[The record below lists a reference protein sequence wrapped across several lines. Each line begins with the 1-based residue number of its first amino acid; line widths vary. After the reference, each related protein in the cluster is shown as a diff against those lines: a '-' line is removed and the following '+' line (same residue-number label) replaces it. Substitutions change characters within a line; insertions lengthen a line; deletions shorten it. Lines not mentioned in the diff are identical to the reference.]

1 MKISILTP
9 DLSLNCLGRAYLLAK
24 ILQRHYKV
32 EIIGPIFGEGI
43 WEPVAYDK
51 SIIYKSVRISGRFKP
66 YWQIGELIKKIDG
79 DVIYASKPL
88 FSSLGIGLL
97 KKALKKKPLILDI
110 DDWQMGFVKEKYSL
124 LSAHQRMRFI
134 KESTLYFY
142 NLSSYWNNLITEK
155 LINFADEITVS
166 NNYLKEKF
174 GGTIIWHAR
183 DTDNFNPQ
191 KYNKKLLREKYDIG
205 NSKKVV
211 MFLGTPLEHKGLE
224 ILIHALNMIK
234 NKNIFM
240 FVVGIGENNNYG
252 KKFTKIA
259 KEILGDNYKG
269 FEVQPFDKIP
279 EFLTL
284 ADVVVIPQKKN
295 FATVG
300 QVPAKVFD
308 AMAMAK
314 PIIAT
319 DVSDLPEILDGCGW
333 IVESEN
339 PKKLAETIK
348 FVLDNPEEAEKLGK
362 KARNKCIENYS
373 WNAVEKHL
381 MKIFKKYE
389 GGLNK
394 ENRN

>member
-9 DLSLNCLGRAYLLAK
+9 DLSLNCLGRTYLLAK

-51 SIIYKSVRISGRFKP
+51 SIIYKSVRVFGSFKP

-88 FSSLGIGLL
+88 FSSFGIGLL

-110 DDWQMGFVKEKYSL
+110 DDWQMGFIKENYSKM
-124 LSAHQRMRFI
+124 SIYQRFRFI
-134 KESTLYFY
+134 KNSTLYLY
-142 NLSSYWNNLITEK
+142 DLGSYWNNLINEK
-155 LINFADEITVS
+155 IVNFADELTVS
-166 NNYLKEKF
+166 NHFLQEKF

-183 DTDNFNPQ
+183 NTENFNPQ
-191 KYNKKLLREKYDIG
+191 KYSRKLLREKYNLD

-211 MFLGTPLEHKGLE
+211 MFLGTPREHKGLE

-240 FVVGIGENNNYG
+240 FVVGIGDNNDYG
-252 KKFTKIA
+252 KKLTKIA
-259 KEILGDNYKG
+259 KEILGNNYKG
-269 FEVQPFDKIP
+269 FDIQPFDKIP
-279 EFLTL
+279 EFLTI
-284 ADVVVIPQKKN
+284 ADIIVIPQKKS
-295 FATVG
+295 FSAIG

-319 DVSDLPEILDGCGW
+319 KVSDLPEILKGCGW
-333 IVESEN
+333 IVEPEN
-339 PKKLAETIK
+339 PDMLAKTIEY
-348 FVLDNPEEAEKLGK
+348 VLDNPEEAEKIGQ
-362 KARNKCIENYS
+362 KARKKCIEKYN
-373 WNAVEKHL
+373 WDTMERILV
-381 MKIFKKYE
+381 KIFKKYE
-389 GGLNK
+389 
-394 ENRN
+394 